1 MNIQLVVFDLAGTT
15 VKDDDGVNIC
25 FRGALSAVGVEAER
39 DVVNAMMGLPK
50 PLAIRKL
57 LEAAN
62 REDLFDQIDEIHN
75 DFSERMIQFYRTDAS
90 VVEIEGTSDVFR
102 QLKKAGIKIAV
113 NTGFHRKITEVLLER
128 LGWEHEGLIDTHIS
142 SDEVEQGRPAPN
154 MIREIMNRL
163 HIDDSQTIAKIGDT
177 PADLEEG
184 NNAGCGL
191 VIGVTEGTHSRE
203 QLSSYPHTHL
213 IDTVRDLPLVLRT
226 T

>member
-15 VKDDDGVNIC
+15 VKDEDGVNTC

-39 DVVNAMMGLPK
+39 DTVNAMMGLPK

-62 REDLFDQIDEIHN
+62 RGDLFGQIEQIHN
-75 DFSERMIQFYRTDAS
+75 DFSERMIQFYRTDPS

-113 NTGFHRKITEVLLER
+113 NTGFHQKITSVLLDR

-142 SDEVEQGRPAPN
+142 SDEVEQGRPAPD
-154 MIREIMNRL
+154 MIREIMKRL
-163 HIDDSQTIAKIGDT
+163 NIVDSQTVAKIGDT

-184 NNAGCGL
+184 TNANCGL
-191 VIGVTEGTHSRE
+191 IIGVTEGTHSRE
-203 QLSSYPHTHL
+203 QLSPYPHTHL
-213 IDTVRDLPLVLRT
+213 VENVRAIPGLLKL
-226 T
+226 